1 MRNILFVVIL
11 SIAASSGCA
20 GQSLGNGG
28 GDAPL
33 IQCADVANRKHLN
46 ILSSGK
52 CVLSGLTDKNII
64 GFMQRHNFEF
74 KELDI
79 PETIGHFVQSF
90 DLVVDTFQRPG

>member
-1 MRNILFVVIL
+1 MRIILFVVIL

-46 ILSSGK
+46 ILSINPDFPLELFKGK
-52 CVLSGLTDKNII
+52 
-64 GFMQRHNFEF
+64 R
-74 KELDI
+74 
-79 PETIGHFVQSF
+79 
-90 DLVVDTFQRPG
+90 LV